1 VFLDEN
7 VCIGFLSS
15 IKMGEGVGEVS
26 FIIITTSNHTLLLHD
41 SLTPHTGISNVQRAQ
56 AALRHWHYSYTLERN
71 RKG

>member
-41 SLTPHTGISNVQRAQ
+41 SLLLTPVLQTFKGLRQLSGIGIIVIP
-56 AALRHWHYSYTLERN
+56 
-71 RKG
+71 